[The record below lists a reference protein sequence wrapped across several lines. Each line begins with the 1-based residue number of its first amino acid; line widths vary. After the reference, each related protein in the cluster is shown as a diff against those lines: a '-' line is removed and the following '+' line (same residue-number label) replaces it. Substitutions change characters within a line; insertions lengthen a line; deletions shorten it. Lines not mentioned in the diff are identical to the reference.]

1 MATCSLPCCDRDVVA
16 CSWGL
21 GSLVTTWS
29 FVHACDVFDTLS
41 APPPVTAI
49 RELFALRR
57 LVARLRAAPLVACM
71 ILSATFGATALQA
84 QGPATLNGQVRDES
98 GAPVASAQV
107 RIAGSTRVAQ
117 SDDRG
122 QFVLTGLPVGS
133 TTLDIRRIGFAPR
146 QIQQTLSA
154 GPNSVA
160 VTLSRS
166 ALSLENVIVTGQGGE
181 IEQRRL
187 STTIDV
193 ITREQIEGAPVTR
206 LDQLLQAKLP
216 SAQIRMMSGQA
227 GTGSLIRTRG
237 INSVSTNST
246 PVIYVDGVRVDNLN
260 TPATLSMNLGG
271 NSHQGNATSAIADL
285 PLDNI
290 ERIEY
295 VPGGAATTLYGSDAA
310 NGVIQ
315 IFTRKGSAGPTRFSM
330 SAQVGTETPQTQWHH
345 FERTKD
351 LLYRNGTTQ
360 QYSGSMEGGSG
371 GFSFSVSGSARGSE
385 SHRVEGEN
393 SALAFRTGVGAEMGT
408 RGRYTGSLSYNQD
421 FYPRFRNGNSGGY
434 NSLWFVEGGRSNAFG
449 FNPDLGLLGDS
460 AWNALQA
467 FVARAEALQD
477 NSVRVRRFTTS
488 HGVSF
493 QASDA
498 LLFKANVGLDQRLS
512 TERSITTNE
521 YLIHVRSF
529 PAGTSDRGTIQNFQR
544 TYAGLT
550 AELNAQHTAS
560 LGPMSFIS
568 VLGGQL
574 FRNDDEQ
581 VAYTATNVRDGAETI
596 TGAGVTAG
604 ADATLRVANY
614 GLYGQTNIG
623 FFDRYFVEVGVRA
636 DQNTAFGT
644 TVGAQYYPKLGL
656 AYDLSSESWFRKSI
670 PTAWVSQLRL
680 RGNYGVAGNF
690 PRPFANDET
699 IAFNSLGGA
708 LAATFGQPGN
718 NELRPERTRTFEG
731 GFDLSFAGERATISA
746 TIYNSLTSDALLNAP
761 SPPSTGAPAQLRN
774 VGEIS
779 NEGSEVR
786 ASVVPIAM
794 SGARLTLSAS
804 YNTLRNRMVNTG
816 GTPVFNLGGL
826 SERTIQA
833 VVEAGQPVGYL
844 RGARTTFD
852 EQGKRVQTE
861 FLQYLGKPHPD
872 KFGTMSA
879 QLQLGSRLTLG
890 ANADYQ
896 FGASSHSFDRHFRFL
911 YGLPQDA
918 LPEVVVTANQRSA
931 IWLDVF
937 DRFVEK
943 TDYVKMRTLSA
954 DYRLPESLVPR
965 GASSARIAFAITNP
979 WAWSASSFDPEVDLS
994 GAIGQGSAAVG
1005 GFNYSTDSSAR
1016 SFLLTLS
1023 LGF

>member
-1 MATCSLPCCDRDVVA
+1 MIVGRLP
-16 CSWGL
+16 
-21 GSLVTTWS
+21 
-29 FVHACDVFDTLS
+29 S
-41 APPPVTAI
+41 AWRYRFAKPV
-49 RELFALRR
+49 R
-57 LVARLRAAPLVACM
+57 LVLIACAAIA
-71 ILSATFGATALQA
+71 SAATHTTVHA
-84 QGPATLNGQVRDES
+84 QGPATLTGQVRDET

-107 RIAGSTRVAQ
+107 RLVGSARVAQ
-117 SDDRG
+117 TNDRG
-122 QFVLTGLPVGS
+122 EFLLNGLPVG
-133 TTLDIRRIGFAPR
+133 DAVVDVRRIGFAP
-146 QIQQTLSA
+146 QKVAQTLRA
-154 GPNSVA
+154 GANTIA

-166 ALSLENVIVTGQGGE
+166 ALSLENVVVTGQGGE

-193 ITREQIEGAPVTR
+193 ITREEIEGAPVTR

-260 TPATLSMNLGG
+260 TPATLGMNLGG
-271 NSHQGNATSAIADL
+271 NAHQGNATSAIADL

-315 IFTRKGSAGPTRFSM
+315 IFTRKGSGGPTRFTF
-330 SAQVGTETPQTQWHH
+330 SAQVGTDTPQTQWH
-345 FERTKD
+345 FFDRTKD

-371 GFSFSVSGSARGSE
+371 GFSFSVSGSARASE

-393 SALAFRTGVGAEMGT
+393 SALAFRSGVGAEMGT
-408 RGRYTGSLSYNQD
+408 RGRYTGSLSYSQD
-421 FYPRFRNGNSGGY
+421 FYPRFRNGNSPGY
-434 NSLWFVEGGRSNAFG
+434 NSLWFSEGGRSNAFG
-449 FNPDLGLLGDS
+449 FNPDLTLLTDS
-460 AWNALQA
+460 AWNAMQT
-467 FVARAEALQD
+467 FVARAEQLQD

-488 HGVSF
+488 HGVSY
-493 QASDA
+493 QANDA
-498 LLFKANVGLDQRLS
+498 LLIKGTVGLDQRLS
-512 TERSITTNE
+512 TERAITTNE
-521 YLIHVRSF
+521 YLIHIRSF
-529 PAGTSDRGTIQNFQR
+529 PAGTSDRGSIQNFQR
-544 TYAGLT
+544 TFAGLT
-550 AELNAQHTAS
+550 AELNAQHSAT
-560 LGPMSFIS
+560 LGPLSFIS
-568 VLGGQL
+568 VIGGQL

-581 VAYTATNVRDGAETI
+581 IAYTATNVRDGAETI

-614 GLYGQTNIG
+614 GLYGQTNVGI
-623 FFDRYFVEVGVRA
+623 FDRLFVELGVRA

-656 AYDLSSESWFRKSI
+656 AYDLSGESWFRRAVPS
-670 PTAWVSQLRL
+670 AWVSQFRF

-708 LAATFGQPGN
+708 LAATLGQPGN
-718 NELRPERTRTFEG
+718 EALRPERTRTYEG
-731 GFDLSFAGERATISA
+731 GFDISFAGERATISA
-746 TIYNSLTSDALLNAP
+746 TVYNSRTTDALLNAP

-779 NEGSEVR
+779 NAGSELR
-786 ASVVPIAM
+786 GTVVPIAV

-816 GTPVFNLGGL
+816 GTPVFNLGGF

-844 RGARTTFD
+844 RGARTNFD
-852 EQGKRVQTE
+852 AQGNRVRTE
-861 FLQYLGKPHPD
+861 FLQFLGKPHPD
-872 KFGTMSA
+872 KFGIMSA
-879 QLQLGSRLTLG
+879 QLQLGSRLTIG

-918 LPEVVVTANQRSA
+918 LPDVVVATNQRSA

-943 TDYVKMRTLSA
+943 TDYVKMRTLTA
-954 DYRLPESLVPR
+954 DYRLPESIVPR
-965 GASSARIAFAITNP
+965 GASSARVALAITNP

-1005 GFNYSTDSSAR
+1005 GINYSTDSSAR
-1016 SFLLTLS
+1016 SFLMTIS